1 MKNIAVIGLSSFGF
15 YLCKSLSTLG
25 FNLMAVELKEDLVN
39 QVKPY
44 VRKAVIG
51 DAKDK
56 NFLMKLGITDFDTV
70 IISVGSKIDVSIL
83 ITLYMKELN
92 IKEIVAKAINDDHA
106 KILEKIGA
114 TRIIF
119 PERDLAARMAYTI
132 AAPNFLEYI
141 PLTEGFS
148 LIEIAPAKEWIGKK
162 LNELMLRN
170 KYKIQIA
177 MIREIIPERVVIPDG
192 NFILKDSDILYII
205 GSDQNIM
212 SLEKDVSKDN

>member
-1 MKNIAVIGLSSFGF
+1 MKNIAIIGLNSFGF
-15 YLCKSLSTLG
+15 YLCKSLSSQG
-25 FNLMAVELKEDLVN
+25 FNIMAIEIKEELVN

-56 NFLMKLGITDFDTV
+56 SFLMKLGITDFDTV
-70 IISVGSKIDVSIL
+70 VISVGSKMDVSVL

-92 IKEIVAKAINDDHA
+92 IKNIIAKALSEDHS

-114 TRIIF
+114 THIIF
-119 PERDLAARMAYTI
+119 PERDLAEQMAHTI
-132 AAPNFLEYI
+132 ASPNFLKYI

-148 LIEIAPAKEWIGKK
+148 LIEVSPPFEWRGKK
-162 LNELMLRN
+162 LKDLMLRN
-170 KYKIQIA
+170 RYQIQIV

-192 NFILKDSDILYII
+192 EFILKDSDILYII
-205 GSDQNIM
+205 GSEEHIS
-212 SLEKDVSKDN
+212 SLRKGIN